1 MLNLF
6 QHLLIDE
13 ILGKLSEQV
22 RAAGLLNLI
31 QYRNDAKIHALH
43 FKKTTLSLK
52 LAPNAQEY
60 TISTIPFGLGLSAR
74 IV

>member
-31 QYRNDAKIHALH
+31 QYRNDTKI
-43 FKKTTLSLK
+43 
-52 LAPNAQEY
+52 
-60 TISTIPFGLGLSAR
+60 
-74 IV
+74 